1 MGSQRVRYDLVTKQ
15 QQQQKWLS
23 SHTEL
28 SGHTALSGHTGLLAS
43 PGQDPVPHPQPHPM
57 PVLGQ
62 AHVRFAINNS
72 TNTNKPA
79 FPKCILRKAV
89 LDLLVTAC
97 FGAGILAHETLRS

>member
-15 QQQQKWLS
+15 RQQQRW
-23 SHTEL
+23 
-28 SGHTALSGHTGLLAS
+28 LSGHTGLLAS

-62 AHVRFAINNS
+62 AHVRFAINDS

-79 FPKCILRKAV
+79 L
-89 LDLLVTAC
+89 
-97 FGAGILAHETLRS
+97 S